1 MPRLK
6 VLKSFAKPKARSV
19 SAQDRDKL
27 IASINA
33 LTTNWRQR
41 LKPWPKPSSL
51 QPIRLI
57 SDCAGYG
64 SDLIALRLLGLRA
77 RVQCVMMSECNPA
90 KVHLHQAVE
99 EVCGFDAAQ
108 LEHVSDMSL
117 RDNSTAPSVELYV
130 AGYPCPSFSRL
141 GKQKGTQDSRGM
153 ITIHGL
159 AFIAKTR
166 PLMVVLEQVS
176 SLLHR
181 KHKRV
186 WEYIQ
191 KTLRLLNYKYFYKTL
206 NTRQFV
212 VPQSRPRVYV
222 LAVAAE
228 CCLQEQLQMPVERKQ
243 HPDLHTFLDKE
254 KSGTE
259 ILSLPHYERQ
269 AGPNLWKKGYVVD
282 IKSSDAFQHL
292 MKNCCPCLTFTRC
305 REFGYYIPKLRRR
318 LNTFECARLQG
329 LPDAVTQ
336 AMLACCR
343 EESLPAGTVE
353 ASIGD
358 AMSINVLMLVL
369 RAGLDATGLSALG
382 RGKDYWI
389 RCPADSC
396 RNLSNNLF
404 SNSFRKARQL

>member
-1 MPRLK
+1 
-6 VLKSFAKPKARSV
+6 
-19 SAQDRDKL
+19 
-27 IASINA
+27 
-33 LTTNWRQR
+33 
-41 LKPWPKPSSL
+41 
-51 QPIRLI
+51 
-57 SDCAGYG
+57 
-64 SDLIALRLLGLRA
+64 
-77 RVQCVMMSECNPA
+77 
-90 KVHLHQAVE
+90 
-99 EVCGFDAAQ
+99 
-108 LEHVSDMSL
+108 
-117 RDNSTAPSVELYV
+117 
-130 AGYPCPSFSRL
+130 
-141 GKQKGTQDSRGM
+141 M

-186 WEYIQ
+186 WEFIQ
-191 KTLRLLNYKYFYKTL
+191 KTLRLLNYKYVYKTL
-206 NTRQFV
+206 NTRQFG

-259 ILSLPHYERQ
+259 VLSLPHYERQ

-396 RNLSNNLF
+396 RNLSNNLY